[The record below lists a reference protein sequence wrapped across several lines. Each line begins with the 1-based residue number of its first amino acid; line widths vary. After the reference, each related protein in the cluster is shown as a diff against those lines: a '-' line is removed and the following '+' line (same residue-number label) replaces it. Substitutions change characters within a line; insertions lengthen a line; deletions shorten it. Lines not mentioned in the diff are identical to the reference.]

1 MKELKLDLEGL
12 SQEELRNY
20 QELLVSTIS
29 RLKHGLFNAE
39 AALGLSTSIG
49 LLSNLHLQVSTK
61 SREIQ
66 EKLEDM
72 NFNAEAVNEEAK

>member
-1 MKELKLDLEGL
+1 MNRFKLDLEGL

-20 QELLVSTIS
+20 QDLLVSTIS

-39 AALGLSTSIG
+39 AALGLSTSIS
-49 LLSNLHLQVSTK
+49 LLTDLHLQVSTK

-66 EKLEDM
+66 EKLDEM
-72 NFNAEAVNEEAK
+72 NIHAEVFSEEA

>member
-1 MKELKLDLEGL
+1 MNRFKLDLEGL

-20 QELLVSTIS
+20 QDLLVSTIS

-39 AALGLSTSIG
+39 AALGLSTSIS
-49 LLSNLHLQVSTK
+49 LLTDLHLQVSTK

-66 EKLEDM
+66 EKLDEM
-72 NFNAEAVNEEAK
+72 GIQSEVFSEEA

>member
-1 MKELKLDLEGL
+1 MNRFKLDLEGL

-20 QELLVSTIS
+20 QDLLVSTIS

-39 AALGLSTSIG
+39 AALGLSTSIS
-49 LLSNLHLQVSTK
+49 LLTDLHLQVSTK

-66 EKLEDM
+66 EKLDEM
-72 NFNAEAVNEEAK
+72 GIQAEVFSEEA

>member
-1 MKELKLDLEGL
+1 MNRFKLDLEGL
-12 SQEELRNY
+12 SQEELRTY
-20 QELLVSTIS
+20 QDLLVSTIS

-49 LLSNLHLQVSTK
+49 LLTDLHLQVSTK

-66 EKLEDM
+66 EKLDEMDIQ
-72 NFNAEAVNEEAK
+72 AEVFSEEA

>member
-1 MKELKLDLEGL
+1 MNRFKLDLEGL

-20 QELLVSTIS
+20 QDLLVSTIS

-39 AALGLSTSIG
+39 AALGLSTSIS
-49 LLSNLHLQVSTK
+49 LLTDLHLQVSTK

-66 EKLEDM
+66 EKLDEM
-72 NFNAEAVNEEAK
+72 NIHPEVVSEEA